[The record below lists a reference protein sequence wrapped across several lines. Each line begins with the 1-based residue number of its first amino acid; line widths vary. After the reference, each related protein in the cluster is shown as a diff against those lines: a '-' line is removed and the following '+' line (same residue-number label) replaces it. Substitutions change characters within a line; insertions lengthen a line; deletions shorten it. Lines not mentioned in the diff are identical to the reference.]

1 MGVRIRPLPKN
12 NPKTEKRTRTMEAP
26 NSLEEWEVV
35 NASSGDEDLEAI
47 ATEAKKDLSSI
58 NVAENLSST
67 KVEKSTTHED
77 PSSSTDRYKKWDG
90 KLWSKYLSPCQ

>member
-1 MGVRIRPLPKN
+1 
-12 NPKTEKRTRTMEAP
+12 MEAP

-35 NASSGDEDLEAI
+35 NASSSDEDLEAI
-47 ATEAKKDLSSI
+47 ANEANKNLSSTD
-58 NVAENLSST
+58 VAEKLSST

-77 PSSSTDRYKKWDG
+77 PSGSTDRYKKWDG

>member
-1 MGVRIRPLPKN
+1 
-12 NPKTEKRTRTMEAP
+12 MEVP

-47 ATEAKKDLSSI
+47 ATEAKKNLSST

-67 KVEKSTTHED
+67 KVEKSATHED

>member
-1 MGVRIRPLPKN
+1 M
-12 NPKTEKRTRTMEAP
+12 
-26 NSLEEWEVV
+26 V

-47 ATEAKKDLSSI
+47 ATEAKKDLSS
-58 NVAENLSST
+58 T
-67 KVEKSTTHED
+67 KVEKSATHED

>member
-1 MGVRIRPLPKN
+1 
-12 NPKTEKRTRTMEAP
+12 MEAP

-47 ATEAKKDLSSI
+47 ATEAKKDLSST
-58 NVAENLSST
+58 NVAENST